1 MFSTDTENFRHSY
14 ISPTWELFY
23 FSRNIQYFL
32 YVFVSG
38 KLKDEAFERLYNN
51 NLSLKDSVE
60 ANIEDMDNVSIN
72 INYSSIVEN
81 TLSYDF
87 NLNQDRNSYKRLAD
101 LFVDAQRNEQ
111 QGRLYLSL

>member
-1 MFSTDTENFRHSY
+1 MFFNRHRKLQTQLY
-14 ISPTWELFY
+14 LAYLGIILFFLGT
-23 FSRNIQYFL
+23 FSIFF

-60 ANIEDMDNVSIN
+60 VNIEDMDNVSIN

-101 LFVDAQRNEQ
+101 L
-111 QGRLYLSL
+111 L